1 MDNRG
6 MMTVEAAC
14 IVPIILMIIVIEIF
28 FGIFLID
35 MSSVKSETIRL
46 ADETADVWKTDGN
59 LIDGTYKPQQL
70 LSRNKNFLRH
80 NNRGQLIGKAKAR
93 LAKRISTRLSGTTLC
108 KNGVSFSG
116 DKVSASASIRFLIPV
131 WGSREYMGTAGWT
144 FTCKEKAV
152 ISNEEDKCKRIL
164 QSISDLIQEID
175 DYMLNLNYVELS
187 PEYIYESADGTMQWI
202 YSPKTYREN
211 LQARI
216 ETFFEWMLIQINY
229 EDDKAVRYIYKVY
242 NKVRKL
248 GFSKELL
255 ENYLCTEEKEEEYIK
270 RNSYE
275 EFFRKDLAEERVKEP
290 EREYFKEA
298 DKTAIQKIN
307 AKKPSHQKFI
317 YISLLSILGIAS
329 IAAIVFE
336 SICIVSGITKG
347 FTEILLR
354 YCIGGILFIAA
365 FVLAIL
371 KCFRELRRIRKAPE
385 TCLADYNKKN
395 RENDNAE
402 QYNRRGNKAMSVVK
416 TEAEWNTETD
426 WNTEGEGTTI
436 LSLEKESFY
445 PMLRDME
452 TGIVSI
458 IKSCPFY
465 IGSAEGVNQ
474 LKISDKTVSREHAVI
489 LEAFYENGG
498 EGYILRDL
506 DSTNGTWIDGRKIK
520 KGSQERLQEGA
531 TVRFAQKE
539 YRFLLEHTTI
549 Q

>member
-1 MDNRG
+1 MD
-6 MMTVEAAC
+6 
-14 IVPIILMIIVIEIF
+14 IVKEGTHTYLLSVIEQKEILNKEILDNEISDKEDVGF
-28 FGIFLID
+28 EIKQNMTDCGLD
-35 MSSVKSETIRL
+35 YYLSVEYEVLKRNSLRMLVPVQLREKDGEKS
-46 ADETADVWKTDGN
+46 
-59 LIDGTYKPQQL
+59 L
-70 LSRNKNFLRH
+70 LFDITGRRSLKMQEKNEP
-80 NNRGQLIGKAKAR
+80 
-93 LAKRISTRLSGTTLC
+93 LSQ
-108 KNGVSFSG
+108 
-116 DKVSASASIRFLIPV
+116 
-131 WGSREYMGTAGWT
+131 
-144 FTCKEKAV
+144 
-152 ISNEEDKCKRIL
+152 DKCKRIL

-216 ETFFEWMLIQINY
+216 ETFFEWMLIQIDY

-255 ENYLCTEEKEEEYIK
+255 ENYLCIEEKEEEYIK

-275 EFFRKDLAEERVKEP
+275 EFFREDLAEERVKEP

-385 TCLADYNKKN
+385 TCLTDYNKKN

-402 QYNRRGNKAMSVVK
+402 QYNRRGNRAMSVK
-416 TEAEWNTETD
+416 TEAEWDVKTD

-474 LKISDKTVSREHAVI
+474 LKISDKTVSREHTVI

>member
-1 MDNRG
+1 MD
-6 MMTVEAAC
+6 
-14 IVPIILMIIVIEIF
+14 IVKEGTHTYLLSVIEHKEILNKEILDNERSDKEDVGF
-28 FGIFLID
+28 EIKQNMTDCGLD
-35 MSSVKSETIRL
+35 YYLSVEYEVLKRNSLRMLVPVQLREKDGEKS
-46 ADETADVWKTDGN
+46 
-59 LIDGTYKPQQL
+59 L
-70 LSRNKNFLRH
+70 LFDITGRRSLKMQEKNEP
-80 NNRGQLIGKAKAR
+80 
-93 LAKRISTRLSGTTLC
+93 LSQ
-108 KNGVSFSG
+108 
-116 DKVSASASIRFLIPV
+116 
-131 WGSREYMGTAGWT
+131 
-144 FTCKEKAV
+144 
-152 ISNEEDKCKRIL
+152 DKCKRIL

-474 LKISDKTVSREHAVI
+474 LKISDKTVGREHAVI

>member
-1 MDNRG
+1 MD
-6 MMTVEAAC
+6 
-14 IVPIILMIIVIEIF
+14 IVKEGTHTYLLSVIEHKEILNNEILDNEISDKEEAGF
-28 FGIFLID
+28 ETKQSMTDCGLD
-35 MSSVKSETIRL
+35 YYLSVEYEVLKRNSLRMLVPVQLREKDGEKS
-46 ADETADVWKTDGN
+46 
-59 LIDGTYKPQQL
+59 L
-70 LSRNKNFLRH
+70 LFDITGKRSLKMQEKNEP
-80 NNRGQLIGKAKAR
+80 
-93 LAKRISTRLSGTTLC
+93 LSQ
-108 KNGVSFSG
+108 
-116 DKVSASASIRFLIPV
+116 
-131 WGSREYMGTAGWT
+131 
-144 FTCKEKAV
+144 
-152 ISNEEDKCKRIL
+152 DKCRKIL

-175 DYMLNLNYVELS
+175 DYMLNLNYVE
-187 PEYIYESADGTMQWI
+187 
-202 YSPKTYREN
+202 N

-216 ETFFEWMLIQINY
+216 EAFFEWMLIQIDY

-255 ENYLCTEEKEEEYIK
+255 ENYLCTEEKQEDYIK

-275 EFFRKDLAEERVKEP
+275 EFFREDLEEERVKES

-298 DKTAIQKIN
+298 DKPSIQKIN

-317 YISLLSILGIAS
+317 YISLISILGIAS
-329 IAAIVFE
+329 IAAIVLE
-336 SICIVSGITKG
+336 SVCIVSGITKG

-385 TCLADYNKKN
+385 TCLTDYNKKN

-402 QYNRRGNKAMSVVK
+402 QYNVQKYNRRGNKAMSVVK
-416 TEAEWNTETD
+416 TEAEWDTETD

-549 Q
+549 

>member
-1 MDNRG
+1 MD
-6 MMTVEAAC
+6 
-14 IVPIILMIIVIEIF
+14 IVKEGTHTYLLSVIEHKEILNKEILDNEISDKEDVGF
-28 FGIFLID
+28 EIKQNMTDCGLD
-35 MSSVKSETIRL
+35 YYLSVEYEVLKRNSLRMLVPVQLREKDGEKS
-46 ADETADVWKTDGN
+46 
-59 LIDGTYKPQQL
+59 L
-70 LSRNKNFLRH
+70 LFDITGRRSLKMQEKNEP
-80 NNRGQLIGKAKAR
+80 
-93 LAKRISTRLSGTTLC
+93 LSQ
-108 KNGVSFSG
+108 
-116 DKVSASASIRFLIPV
+116 
-131 WGSREYMGTAGWT
+131 
-144 FTCKEKAV
+144 
-152 ISNEEDKCKRIL
+152 DKCKRIL

-216 ETFFEWMLIQINY
+216 ETFFEWMLIQIDY

-275 EFFRKDLAEERVKEP
+275 EFFREDLEEERVKEP

-298 DKTAIQKIN
+298 DQPSVQKIN
-307 AKKPSHQKFI
+307 AKKPSYQKFI

-385 TCLADYNKKN
+385 TCLADYDKKN

-402 QYNRRGNKAMSVVK
+402 QYNRRGSRPMSVK
-416 TEAEWNTETD
+416 TEAEWDTETD

-489 LEAFYENGG
+489 L
-498 EGYILRDL
+498 
-506 DSTNGTWIDGRKIK
+506 
-520 KGSQERLQEGA
+520 
-531 TVRFAQKE
+531 
-539 YRFLLEHTTI
+539 
-549 Q
+549 

>member
-1 MDNRG
+1 MD
-6 MMTVEAAC
+6 
-14 IVPIILMIIVIEIF
+14 IVKEGTHTYLLSVIEHKEILNKEILDNEISDKEDVGF
-28 FGIFLID
+28 EIKQSMTDCGLEYYL
-35 MSSVKSETIRL
+35 SVEYEVLKRNSLRMLVPVQLREKDGEKS
-46 ADETADVWKTDGN
+46 
-59 LIDGTYKPQQL
+59 L
-70 LSRNKNFLRH
+70 LFDITGRRSLKMQEKNEP
-80 NNRGQLIGKAKAR
+80 
-93 LAKRISTRLSGTTLC
+93 LSQ
-108 KNGVSFSG
+108 
-116 DKVSASASIRFLIPV
+116 
-131 WGSREYMGTAGWT
+131 
-144 FTCKEKAV
+144 
-152 ISNEEDKCKRIL
+152 DKCKRIL

-202 YSPKTYREN
+202 YSPETYREN
-211 LQARI
+211 IQVRI
-216 ETFFEWMLIQINY
+216 EAFFEWMLIQIDY

-255 ENYLCTEEKEEEYIK
+255 ENYLCAEEKEEEYIK

-275 EFFRKDLAEERVKEP
+275 EFFREDLAEERVKES
-290 EREYFKEA
+290 ERKYFKEE
-298 DKTAIQKIN
+298 DKSSVQKIN

-329 IAAIVFE
+329 IAAIAFE

-354 YCIGGILFIAA
+354 YCVGGILFIAA

-385 TCLADYNKKN
+385 TCLADYDKKN
-395 RENDNAE
+395 KENDNAE
-402 QYNRRGNKAMSVVK
+402 QYNRRENKAMSVVK
-416 TEAEWNTETD
+416 TEAEWD
-426 WNTEGEGTTI
+426 TEGEGTTI

-489 LEAFYENGG
+489 LEAFYANGG

-539 YRFLLEHTTI
+539 YKFLLEHTTI

>member
-1 MDNRG
+1 MD
-6 MMTVEAAC
+6 
-14 IVPIILMIIVIEIF
+14 IVKEGTHTYLLSVIEQKEI
-28 FGIFLID
+28 L
-35 MSSVKSETIRL
+35 
-46 ADETADVWKTDGN
+46 
-59 LIDGTYKPQQL
+59 
-70 LSRNKNFLRH
+70 NKEILDNE
-80 NNRGQLIGKAKAR
+80 
-93 LAKRISTRLSGTTLC
+93 ISD
-108 KNGVSFSG
+108 N
-116 DKVSASASIRFLIPV
+116 
-131 WGSREYMGTAGWT
+131 E
-144 FTCKEKAV
+144 
-152 ISNEEDKCKRIL
+152 ISNKEDVGFEIKQNMTDCGLDYYLSVEYEVLKRNSLRMLVPVQLREKDGEKSLLFDITGRRSLKMQEKNEPLSQDKCKRIL

-175 DYMLNLNYVELS
+175 DYTLNLNYVELS

-216 ETFFEWMLIQINY
+216 EAFFEWMLIQIDY

-275 EFFRKDLAEERVKEP
+275 EFFREDLAEERVKEP

-371 KCFRELRRIRKAPE
+371 KCFREFRRIRKAPE
-385 TCLADYNKKN
+385 TCLTDYNKKN

-402 QYNRRGNKAMSVVK
+402 QYNRRGNRAMSVK
-416 TEAEWNTETD
+416 TEAEWDVKTD

-436 LSLEKESFY
+436 LSIEKESFY

>member
-1 MDNRG
+1 MD
-6 MMTVEAAC
+6 
-14 IVPIILMIIVIEIF
+14 IVKEGTHTYLLSVIEHEEILNNEILDNEISDKEETGF
-28 FGIFLID
+28 EIKQSMTDCGLD
-35 MSSVKSETIRL
+35 YYLSVEYEVLKRNSLRMLVPVQLREKDGEKS
-46 ADETADVWKTDGN
+46 
-59 LIDGTYKPQQL
+59 L
-70 LSRNKNFLRH
+70 LFDITGKRSLKMQEKNEP
-80 NNRGQLIGKAKAR
+80 
-93 LAKRISTRLSGTTLC
+93 LSQ
-108 KNGVSFSG
+108 
-116 DKVSASASIRFLIPV
+116 
-131 WGSREYMGTAGWT
+131 
-144 FTCKEKAV
+144 
-152 ISNEEDKCKRIL
+152 DKCRKIL

-187 PEYIYESADGTMQWI
+187 PEYIYEGVDGTMQWI

-216 ETFFEWMLIQINY
+216 EAFFEWMLIQIDY

-255 ENYLCTEEKEEEYIK
+255 ENYLCTEEKQEEYIK

-275 EFFRKDLAEERVKEP
+275 EFFREDLEEERVKES

-298 DKTAIQKIN
+298 DKPSIQKIN

-317 YISLLSILGIAS
+317 YISLISILGIAS
-329 IAAIVFE
+329 IAAIVLE
-336 SICIVSGITKG
+336 SVCIVSGITKG
-347 FTEILLR
+347 FTEILFR

-365 FVLAIL
+365 FALAIL

-385 TCLADYNKKN
+385 TCLTDYNKKN

-402 QYNRRGNKAMSVVK
+402 QYNIQKYNRRGNKAMSVK
-416 TEAEWNTETD
+416 TE
-426 WNTEGEGTTI
+426 G
-436 LSLEKESFY
+436 
-445 PMLRDME
+445 
-452 TGIVSI
+452 
-458 IKSCPFY
+458 
-465 IGSAEGVNQ
+465 
-474 LKISDKTVSREHAVI
+474 REHAVI

-520 KGSQERLQEGA
+520 RGSQERLQEGA

>member
-1 MDNRG
+1 MD
-6 MMTVEAAC
+6 
-14 IVPIILMIIVIEIF
+14 IVKEGTHTYLLSVIEHKEILNKEILDNERSDNEISDKEDGGF
-28 FGIFLID
+28 EIKQSMTDCGLEYYL
-35 MSSVKSETIRL
+35 SVEYEVLKRNSLRMLVPVQLREKDGEKS
-46 ADETADVWKTDGN
+46 
-59 LIDGTYKPQQL
+59 L
-70 LSRNKNFLRH
+70 LFDITGRRSLKMQEKNEP
-80 NNRGQLIGKAKAR
+80 
-93 LAKRISTRLSGTTLC
+93 LSQ
-108 KNGVSFSG
+108 
-116 DKVSASASIRFLIPV
+116 
-131 WGSREYMGTAGWT
+131 
-144 FTCKEKAV
+144 
-152 ISNEEDKCKRIL
+152 DKCKRIL

-187 PEYIYESADGTMQWI
+187 PEYIYESAAGTMQWI

-211 LQARI
+211 LQVRI
-216 ETFFEWMLIQINY
+216 ETFFEWMLIQIDY
-229 EDDKAVRYIYKVY
+229 EDDKAVRYIHKVY

-255 ENYLCTEEKEEEYIK
+255 ENYLCAEEKEEEYIK

-275 EFFRKDLAEERVKEP
+275 EFFREDLAEERVKEP

-298 DKTAIQKIN
+298 DKPSVQKIN

-317 YISLLSILGIAS
+317 YISLLSIIGIAS
-329 IAAIVFE
+329 IAVIVFE

-354 YCIGGILFIAA
+354 YCFGGILFIAA

-385 TCLADYNKKN
+385 TCLTDYNKKN

-416 TEAEWNTETD
+416 TEAEWDMKTD

-452 TGIVSI
+452 NGIVSI

>member
-1 MDNRG
+1 MD
-6 MMTVEAAC
+6 
-14 IVPIILMIIVIEIF
+14 IVKEGTHTYLLSVIEHKEILNNEILDNEISDKEETVF
-28 FGIFLID
+28 EIKQSMTDCGLD
-35 MSSVKSETIRL
+35 YYLSVEYEVLKRNSLRMLVPVQLREKDGEKS
-46 ADETADVWKTDGN
+46 
-59 LIDGTYKPQQL
+59 L
-70 LSRNKNFLRH
+70 LFDITGKRSLKMQEKNEP
-80 NNRGQLIGKAKAR
+80 
-93 LAKRISTRLSGTTLC
+93 LSQ
-108 KNGVSFSG
+108 
-116 DKVSASASIRFLIPV
+116 
-131 WGSREYMGTAGWT
+131 
-144 FTCKEKAV
+144 
-152 ISNEEDKCKRIL
+152 DKCRKIL

-187 PEYIYESADGTMQWI
+187 PEYIYEGADGTMQWI

-216 ETFFEWMLIQINY
+216 EAFFEWMLIQIDY

-255 ENYLCTEEKEEEYIK
+255 ENYLCTEEKQEKYIK

-275 EFFRKDLAEERVKEP
+275 EFFREELEEERVKGS

-298 DKTAIQKIN
+298 DKPSIQKIN

-317 YISLLSILGIAS
+317 YISLISILGIAS
-329 IAAIVFE
+329 IAAIVLE
-336 SICIVSGITKG
+336 SVCIVSGITKG

-385 TCLADYNKKN
+385 TCLTDYNKKN

-402 QYNRRGNKAMSVVK
+402 QYNIQKYNRRGNKAMSVK
-416 TEAEWNTETD
+416 TEAEWDTETD

-489 LEAFYENGG
+489 LEVFYENGG

-520 KGSQERLQEGA
+520 RGSQERLQEGA

>member
-1 MDNRG
+1 MKE
-6 MMTVEAAC
+6 TT
-14 IVPIILMIIVIEIF
+14 IEPY
-28 FGIFLID
+28 LP
-35 MSSVKSETIRL
+35 MLE
-46 ADETADVWKTDGN
+46 
-59 LIDGTYKPQQL
+59 
-70 LSRNKNFLRH
+70 
-80 NNRGQLIGKAKAR
+80 
-93 LAKRISTRLSGTTLC
+93 
-108 KNGVSFSG
+108 
-116 DKVSASASIRFLIPV
+116 RF
-131 WGSREYMGTAGWT
+131 
-144 FTCKEKAV
+144 
-152 ISNEEDKCKRIL
+152 
-164 QSISDLIQEID
+164 
-175 DYMLNLNYVELS
+175 
-187 PEYIYESADGTMQWI
+187 
-202 YSPKTYREN
+202 
-211 LQARI
+211 
-216 ETFFEWMLIQINY
+216 
-229 EDDKAVRYIYKVY
+229 
-242 NKVRKL
+242 
-248 GFSKELL
+248 
-255 ENYLCTEEKEEEYIK
+255 
-270 RNSYE
+270 E
-275 EFFRKDLAEERVKEP
+275 EFFREDLAEERVKES

-298 DKTAIQKIN
+298 DQPSVQKIN

-385 TCLADYNKKN
+385 TCLTDYNKKN

-402 QYNRRGNKAMSVVK
+402 QYNIQQYNRRGSRPMSVK
-416 TEAEWNTETD
+416 TEAEWDTETD

>member
-1 MDNRG
+1 M
-6 MMTVEAAC
+6 
-14 IVPIILMIIVIEIF
+14 
-28 FGIFLID
+28 
-35 MSSVKSETIRL
+35 
-46 ADETADVWKTDGN
+46 
-59 LIDGTYKPQQL
+59 
-70 LSRNKNFLRH
+70 
-80 NNRGQLIGKAKAR
+80 
-93 LAKRISTRLSGTTLC
+93 
-108 KNGVSFSG
+108 
-116 DKVSASASIRFLIPV
+116 
-131 WGSREYMGTAGWT
+131 
-144 FTCKEKAV
+144 
-152 ISNEEDKCKRIL
+152 
-164 QSISDLIQEID
+164 
-175 DYMLNLNYVELS
+175 
-187 PEYIYESADGTMQWI
+187 
-202 YSPKTYREN
+202 
-211 LQARI
+211 
-216 ETFFEWMLIQINY
+216 
-229 EDDKAVRYIYKVY
+229 
-242 NKVRKL
+242 
-248 GFSKELL
+248 
-255 ENYLCTEEKEEEYIK
+255 CTEEKQEEYIK

-275 EFFRKDLAEERVKEP
+275 EFFREELEEERVKES

-298 DKTAIQKIN
+298 DKPSIQKIN
-307 AKKPSHQKFI
+307 AKKPLHQKFI
-317 YISLLSILGIAS
+317 YISLISILGIAS
-329 IAAIVFE
+329 IAAIVLE
-336 SICIVSGITKG
+336 SVCIVSGITKG

-385 TCLADYNKKN
+385 TCLTDYDKKN

-402 QYNRRGNKAMSVVK
+402 QYNIQKYNRRGNKAMSVVK
-416 TEAEWNTETD
+416 TEAEWDTETD

-520 KGSQERLQEGA
+520 RGSQERLQEGA
-531 TVRFAQKE
+531 AVRFAQKE

>member
-1 MDNRG
+1 M
-6 MMTVEAAC
+6 
-14 IVPIILMIIVIEIF
+14 
-28 FGIFLID
+28 
-35 MSSVKSETIRL
+35 
-46 ADETADVWKTDGN
+46 
-59 LIDGTYKPQQL
+59 
-70 LSRNKNFLRH
+70 
-80 NNRGQLIGKAKAR
+80 
-93 LAKRISTRLSGTTLC
+93 
-108 KNGVSFSG
+108 
-116 DKVSASASIRFLIPV
+116 
-131 WGSREYMGTAGWT
+131 
-144 FTCKEKAV
+144 
-152 ISNEEDKCKRIL
+152 
-164 QSISDLIQEID
+164 
-175 DYMLNLNYVELS
+175 
-187 PEYIYESADGTMQWI
+187 
-202 YSPKTYREN
+202 
-211 LQARI
+211 
-216 ETFFEWMLIQINY
+216 
-229 EDDKAVRYIYKVY
+229 
-242 NKVRKL
+242 
-248 GFSKELL
+248 
-255 ENYLCTEEKEEEYIK
+255 
-270 RNSYE
+270 
-275 EFFRKDLAEERVKEP
+275 KEP

-298 DKTAIQKIN
+298 DQPSVQKIN

-317 YISLLSILGIAS
+317 YISLLSIIGIAS

-385 TCLADYNKKN
+385 TCLTDYNKKN

-402 QYNRRGNKAMSVVK
+402 QYNRRGNRAMSVK
-416 TEAEWNTETD
+416 TEAEWDVKTD

-549 Q
+549 